1 MAAHRRSPLRI
12 LRSPTP
18 PSPPPLSMPPP
29 ALRTLWCQA
38 SATVNAELF
47 TLTYGALVAQLVRDH
62 EDVARVNVE
71 LLELGKRIGA
81 RLIDEFLAK
90 TPSVT
95 SCTDFRE
102 TMRNVKLAFRTFLN
116 VNIEVSEW
124 SGDMKSCSI
133 VMKRNPLEDF
143 VELPPSCAE
152 LSYSGVIC
160 GAIVSALHAVNLDV
174 DCVVQSDKL
183 RGADCTSLR
192 ISLKQMMKDELP
204 EAYKDDD

>member
-1 MAAHRRSPLRI
+1 M
-12 LRSPTP
+12 
-18 PSPPPLSMPPP
+18 
-29 ALRTLWCQA
+29 
-38 SATVNAELF
+38 
-47 TLTYGALVAQLVRDH
+47 
-62 EDVARVNVE
+62 NVE

-102 TMRNVKLAFRTFLN
+102 TMKNVKLAFRTFLN
-116 VNIEVSEW
+116 VNVEVSEW

-192 ISLKQMMKDELP
+192 ISLKQMLKDELP
-204 EAYKDDD
+204 EAYKDDG